1 MRRDPRTLLDSSAR
15 ERTVTA
21 VPRPSLAGARRPQI
35 VAAAARAIG
44 EHGFD
49 GVRLADVARE
59 AGVSVGT
66 VQHYFGSRQA
76 LVETT
81 FRHFNEE
88 AAERCRAVVA
98 AAGSDPWDGLVA
110 LVDHVVAGNMR
121 WNLWTELVSA
131 SMRRPELLPAMNDAY
146 SAWRAPIAAVV
157 AAGVADGAFH
167 PGQPLD
173 DVVDGLVG
181 LIDGLGVQVQLGA
194 LAGARMRRIL
204 LDAIAL
210 VLGVGDRASLR
221 SAV

>member
-1 MRRDPRTLLDSSAR
+1 M
-15 ERTVTA
+15 TA
-21 VPRPSLAGARRPQI
+21 VPRPSLADARRPQI

-44 EHGFD
+44 EYGFD

-76 LVETT
+76 LVAAT

-88 AAERCRAVVA
+88 AAQRCRDIVA
-98 AAGSDPWDGLVA
+98 AAGDDPWDGLVA
-110 LVDHVVAGNMR
+110 LVDHVAAGNMR

-131 SMRRPELLPAMNDAY
+131 AMRRPELLPAMNEAY
-146 SAWRAPIAAVV
+146 RAWRAPIAAVV
-157 AAGVADGAFH
+157 AAGIEEGAFQ

-194 LAGARMRRIL
+194 LASARMRRIL
-204 LDAIAL
+204 LDALPL
-210 VLGVGDRASLR
+210 VLGADDRAALR